1 MRGAIEKDMIPRSA
15 MVTDDMQEQ
24 KFIED
29 NFLNLSCALFCI
41 ILSADCS
48 AIVFLHVN
56 FNVGFCLIS
65 KFIEDN
71 FLNLSCAL
79 FFIILSADCSA
90 IVFLHVNFD
99 VGFCLISK
107 FKHRVHEL
115 VLRFFWVHHNEKGE
129 ENWPK
134 VQIKHSMA
142 NGRLPLQSYC
152 SYVAQAQ

>member
-1 MRGAIEKDMIPRSA
+1 MRGAIEKDIIPRSV

-56 FNVGFCLIS
+56 F
-65 KFIEDN
+65 
-71 FLNLSCAL
+71 
-79 FFIILSADCSA
+79 
-90 IVFLHVNFD
+90 D

-115 VLRFFWVHHNEKGE
+115 VLRVFWVHHNEKGE

-142 NGRLPLQSYC
+142 NGRLPLQSNC